1 MVCRCL
7 YILLRLGQICNS
19 STIDWISKD
28 FAIAILSYCNF
39 VGRQDFAFFLQSKQC
54 LIWFRIRRS
63 TKVDTIWPNCIWI
76 TKNLQ
81 SWPNRREL
89 CLFCGIGSEWVDC
102 RRIFGTA
109 PEARPLFASNTDS
122 HHHVCLAVVAISSIV
137 VAVAWGCNIWS
148 QSKSIYLNCT
158 WIPNYL
164 QLSLNPV
171 DCKKRDPRLRQ
182 DFKIPKM
189 ALSAIVGVRL
199 VCRGPSSMGWSLP
212 STPDQKPAGGPL
224 G

>member
-7 YILLRLGQICNS
+7 FVLLGLGRFCNS
-19 STIDWISKD
+19 SAIDWIAKD
-28 FAIAILSYCNF
+28 FALAVLSCCSF
-39 VGRQDFAFFLQSKQC
+39 VGRQDFVFCCNPTRS

-137 VAVAWGCNIWS
+137 VAAAWGCKIWM
-148 QSKSIYLNCT
+148 QSNPIYN
-158 WIPNYL
+158 
-164 QLSLNPV
+164 
-171 DCKKRDPRLRQ
+171 DC
-182 DFKIPKM
+182 
-189 ALSAIVGVRL
+189 A
-199 VCRGPSSMGWSLP
+199 
-212 STPDQKPAGGPL
+212 
-224 G
+224 